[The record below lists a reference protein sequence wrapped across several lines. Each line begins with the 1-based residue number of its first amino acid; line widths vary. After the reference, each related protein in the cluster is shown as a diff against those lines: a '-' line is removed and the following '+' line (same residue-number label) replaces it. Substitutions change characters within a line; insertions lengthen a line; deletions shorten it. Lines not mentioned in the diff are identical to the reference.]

1 MKKYVFK
8 NLDPKHL
15 YLKEGGEEE
24 EGRKLWVKVKDTDD
38 IIEINLDKVSTTR
51 CGSGFRLTGSFLE
64 KYLTFRQIQVVD
76 HNPGTQT
83 GSGFR
88 KWGDGDFLHG
98 SESENIKKISTNIR
112 I

>member
-1 MKKYVFK
+1 MVFTNVIFFPYVLHPDLSMKKYAFK

-51 CGSGFRLTGSFLE
+51 CGSGF
-64 KYLTFRQIQVVD
+64 
-76 HNPGTQT
+76 N
-83 GSGFR
+83 
-88 KWGDGDFLHG
+88 
-98 SESENIKKISTNIR
+98 
-112 I
+112 